1 MSTHITP
8 DGSAPSASHPVRHR
22 DVVDRTIP
30 RIQRDRKENE
40 TGILYEVTR
49 FMRVIGAITG
59 LRVVIRDA
67 KYGRERSLFLQELQK
82 DFTRYGNTSSQ
93 F

>member
-1 MSTHITP
+1 MSTHIP
-8 DGSAPSASHPVRHR
+8 HSGKAPNAIIPVRHR
-22 DVVDRTIP
+22 DVVDRTVP
-30 RIQRDRKENE
+30 RIQRYWKENE

-82 DFTRYGNTSSQ
+82 DFTKYGNSSSQ